1 MLKVIIVDNDANFRK
16 ALKSVLVNIG
26 DVEIIAE
33 ASNGK
38 EVLDLFPT
46 HMPDLIF
53 MDIKMPEINGIE
65 ATKKIKTL
73 YPNIDIVGISSYA
86 DDEYKN
92 EMLNSGASFYLL
104 KSDDNYNKL
113 KSIIELK
120 NSVNN
125 VGLKPNN
132 MFNL

>member
-16 ALKSVLVNIG
+16 ALKSVLLNIG

-46 HMPDLIF
+46 YMPDLIF
-53 MDIKMPEINGIE
+53 MDIKMPELNGIE
-65 ATKKIKTL
+65 ATKKIKAL

-86 DDEYKN
+86 DVEYKN

-120 NSVNN
+120 NSDNN